1 MKTPFQQCRRMNLRL
16 RPDIYEAVKRS
27 ATDNCR
33 SMTAEINE
41 LLLEA
46 TKKASE
52 PAVGSNSD
60 AHTSVS
66 KGTPND
72 E

>member
-1 MKTPFQQCRRMNLRL
+1 MRLADECRRMTLRL
-16 RPDIYEAVKRS
+16 RPDVYEAVKHS
-27 ATDNCR
+27 AAENFR

-60 AHTSVS
+60 AD
-66 KGTPND
+66 ND
-72 E
+72 Q

>member
-1 MKTPFQQCRRMNLRL
+1 MTLRL
-16 RPDIYEAVKRS
+16 RPDVYEVVRKS
-27 ATDNCR
+27 AFGNYR

-46 TKKASE
+46 INAKEKAPE
-52 PAVGSNSD
+52 PRLGNRSD
-60 AHTSVS
+60 ASDS
-66 KGTPND
+66 

>member
-1 MKTPFQQCRRMNLRL
+1 MSFVNECKRFNLRL
-16 RPDIYEAVKRS
+16 RPDVYEAVRRS
-27 ATDNCR
+27 AADNFR

-46 TKKASE
+46 TKKAPGAYQANPDASE
-52 PAVGSNSD
+52 GV
-60 AHTSVS
+60 
-66 KGTPND
+66 KGNTTYD

>member
-1 MKTPFQQCRRMNLRL
+1 MLNQCHRMTLRL
-16 RPDIYEAVKRS
+16 RPDVYEVVRKS
-27 ATDNCR
+27 AFGNFR

-46 TKKASE
+46 INVKEKA
-52 PAVGSNSD
+52 PGLD
-60 AHTSVS
+60 ANQTPDASV
-66 KGTPND
+66 